1 MTNAETLIKSMLA
14 ALSTYAIESMKSTSI
29 LFVPLL
35 LFVDSGE
42 GGVLAIRGDD
52 RIDVRFASILPN
64 LVIIVVIKS
73 RDREEHDMTR
83 IAVNLMSFV
92 DWSCQSGLV
101 ISFEFKIRDQVTQL
115 SRFSRFVV
123 KRFHVERGWCVQ
135 IRVRR

>member
-1 MTNAETLIKSMLA
+1 MLA

-123 KRFHVERGWCVQ
+123 KRFCFMF
-135 IRVRR
+135 

>member
-1 MTNAETLIKSMLA
+1 MTKAETLIKSILA
-14 ALSTYAIESMKSTSI
+14 ALSTYAIDSMKSTSI

-35 LFVDSGE
+35 ES

-83 IAVNLMSFV
+83 IAVNRMSFV
-92 DWSCQSGLV
+92 DWSCQSGRSLLLSSLV
-101 ISFEFKIRDQVTQL
+101 M
-115 SRFSRFVV
+115 
-123 KRFHVERGWCVQ
+123 
-135 IRVRR
+135 